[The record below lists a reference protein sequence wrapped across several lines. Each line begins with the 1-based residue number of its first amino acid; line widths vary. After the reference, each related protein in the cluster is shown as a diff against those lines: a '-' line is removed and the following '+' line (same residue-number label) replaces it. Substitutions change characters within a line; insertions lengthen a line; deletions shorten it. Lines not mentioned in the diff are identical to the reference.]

1 MPVIG
6 ECDVCGRE
14 AELRRVIAYGIETM
28 ACGDCLGDDSDA
40 DLDREA
46 DDASLAE
53 TYR

>member
-14 AELRRVIAYGIETM
+14 ADLRMVTAYGIETM
-28 ACGDCLGDDSDA
+28 ACGDCLGDDPDA

-46 DDASLAE
+46 DDASLDA